1 MQRKTLKRRDR
12 QMYINQTLQKE
23 LELIGEDKFRKKYTD
38 NGHFFY
44 GIEILELKDGKVEI
58 INMDMIEL
66 IMLDV
71 ISQKAGIEVVVNQKG
86 YIFEKTDGKQMGL
99 YTKPSKIN
107 QMKAD
112 LRDIYFEKGHSDMAI
127 CKLLKLSD
135 TDVMESRLLLDVL
148 GVSLEYYRKIRKPLT
163 FDKTS
168 CLIKE
173 LLSLEK

>member
-1 MQRKTLKRRDR
+1 MHV
-12 QMYINQTLQKE
+12 NQILQEE
-23 LELIGEDKFRKKYTD
+23 LELIGEDNFRKKYTD

-44 GIEILELKDGKVEI
+44 GIEILELKEGKVEI
-58 INMDMIEL
+58 INMNMIEL

-71 ISQKAGIEVVVNQKG
+71 ISQKAGIEVTVNQKG
-86 YIFEKTDGKQMGL
+86 YIFNKIEGKQIGL
-99 YTKPSKIN
+99 YTKPSKIK

-112 LRDIYFEKGHSDMAI
+112 LRDIYCNQGHSDMAI

-135 TDVMESRLLLDVL
+135 TELKECRLLLDVV

-163 FDKTS
+163 FEKTS

-173 LLSLEK
+173 LLTLEKAV